1 MPDALLGAACRVPSA
16 TVLRNSTN
24 SIVVELVHKRSVLY
38 VFGLDADNKDSHV
51 LRTAN
56 NDLGPAPNIKNV
68 GDGGYGYMID
78 ILGQYNYSTQLK
90 FDFGYRWW
98 LFDTDSGN
106 TKFGPNFTT
115 AFPNRSLKSERS
127 GLLIGANYSF

>member
-1 MPDALLGAACRVPSA
+1 M
-16 TVLRNSTN
+16 
-24 SIVVELVHKRSVLY
+24 
-38 VFGLDADNKDSHV
+38 
-51 LRTAN
+51 LRTES
-56 NDLGPAPNIKNV
+56 LGPAPNIKNI

-78 ILGQYNYSTQLK
+78 ILGQYNYSAQLK
-90 FDFGYRWW
+90 FDLGYRWW

-127 GLLIGANYSF
+127 GLLIGANYIF